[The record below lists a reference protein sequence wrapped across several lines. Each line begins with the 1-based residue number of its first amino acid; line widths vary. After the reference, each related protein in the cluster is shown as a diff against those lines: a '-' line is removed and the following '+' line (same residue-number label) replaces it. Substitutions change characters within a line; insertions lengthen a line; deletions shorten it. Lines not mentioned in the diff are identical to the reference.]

1 MSTRLA
7 RNLNLVLQVLEI
19 TDRVVVALNLV
30 DEAERHGIEIDA
42 DRLSRS
48 LGVPVVPTVARD
60 GRGIDELLDR
70 VIDLSEGR
78 IETKPHRIVEYP
90 EVIEAALSELVTGL
104 EGIFPRLDNARW
116 VALRLL
122 SGEEGVVEGV
132 RSGQIGGHDVEPG
145 TLGDHLGDLDAVG
158 LSAVV
163 MRGELA

>member
-7 RNLNLVLQVLEI
+7 RNLKLDLQVVEI

-104 EGIFPRLDNARW
+104 EGYFHRMEIARW
-116 VALRLL
+116 VAEQLF
-122 SGEEGVVEGV
+122 SA
-132 RSGQIGGHDVEPG
+132 DVG
-145 TLGDHLGDLDAVG
+145 
-158 LSAVV
+158 
-163 MRGELA
+163 